1 MFIAFGDEAP
11 SFPSNAEAVEYWR
24 WKAGEF
30 KKAADAAKKELD
42 DDPVYLSGPDEET
55 AGRTVQRM

>member
-30 KKAADAAKKELD
+30 KKAAEEAKKEL
-42 DDPVYLSGPDEET
+42 DDPVYLSGPVEET
-55 AGRTVQRM
+55 AGRTVQRI

>member
-1 MFIAFGDEAP
+1 MFIAFGDEPP
-11 SFPSNAEAVEYWR
+11 SFSSNAEAVEYWR

-42 DDPVYLSGPDEET
+42 DPIYLSGPVEEISKDI
-55 AGRTVQRM
+55 